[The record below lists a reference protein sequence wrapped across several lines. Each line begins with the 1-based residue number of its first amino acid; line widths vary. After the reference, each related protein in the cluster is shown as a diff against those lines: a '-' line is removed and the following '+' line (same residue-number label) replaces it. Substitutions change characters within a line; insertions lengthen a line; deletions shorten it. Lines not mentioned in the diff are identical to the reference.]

1 MEWRAFNERYPRAH
15 LVIGS
20 YDPWEN
26 VWRPGRFAVLARL
39 VVSLGPRGAWA
50 LQTVRRPPKA
60 AIYVAYEMGEDAVK
74 LQSAVRA
81 LPTTG
86 RHLQRWITQTG
97 FQFDRPEVHRLSGL
111 ISKQDGV

>member
-1 MEWRAFNERYPRAH
+1 MSAT
-15 LVIGS
+15 LVPILSLGVTIRGKMS
-20 YDPWEN
+20 G
-26 VWRPGRFAVLARL
+26 GRGGLLFSRL